1 MNDNNEQKEKENLKN
16 EQSEATKLNNSE
28 KGKIKLGT
36 FANFVL
42 AAFVIL
48 IIGTGALTYYL
59 IHSAKDDY
67 DKQYNEIVSNLPENK
82 ENTSENEVT
91 TIANI
96 IDSALTEATNQTTN
110 TTVTDGNDKKLMNES
125 LVVLYNGLIL
135 DTSKMDEVTLQ
146 YIDATVDESDK
157 YVITYYSY
165 ENYSKKDSS
174 LGILSSQVYDGLA
187 KIDNVGKIAISE
199 DYEAIPRSVKV
210 VNTVPTIVSDNNPK
224 ISEYDT
230 IKTLIAD
237 LDGNGTEE
245 YILIMANKT
254 TGYSKI
260 TAIDS
265 KGTKIA
271 DLASI
276 EKSKW
281 KKDSGTEYYLSISNV
296 EIIDVDNDGIMEIV
310 IEIPHA
316 TGNPTIS
323 LLKYNNGVLQGKT
336 NIECSLLAEQ

>member
-1 MNDNNEQKEKENLKN
+1 MGDSDKQNEKEINN
-16 EQSEATKLNNSE
+16 MTESSNSE
-28 KGKIKLGT
+28 KKETTKLKIGT
-36 FANFVL
+36 VGNFIL
-42 AAFVIL
+42 AAFIIL

-59 IHSAKDDY
+59 IHSAKEDY
-67 DKQYNEIVSNLPENK
+67 DKQYNELVSNIPPE
-82 ENTSENEVT
+82 EDLNEVN
-91 TIANI
+91 TIADI
-96 IDSALTEATNQTTN
+96 IDSAITEATNETTN
-110 TTVTDGNDKKLMNES
+110 TTVTDSSDKKLMNES

-146 YIDATVDESDK
+146 YIDTTKEDSDK

-199 DYEAIPRSVKV
+199 DYDAIPRQVKV
-210 VNTVPTIVSDNNPK
+210 VNTVPTVVLDNNPN
-224 ISEYDT
+224 ISDYDSV
-230 IKTLIAD
+230 KTLIVD

-245 YILIMANKT
+245 YIFILANKE
-254 TGYSKI
+254 TGFSKI

-265 KGTKIA
+265 KGAKIA

-281 KKDSGTEYYLSISNV
+281 KKDSTTEFYLSISNI

-310 IEIPHA
+310 LEIPHA

-336 NIECSLLAEQ
+336 NIECSLLAEE

>member
-1 MNDNNEQKEKENLKN
+1 MSEIKESKENNKKEDTQVNKIGEN
-16 EQSEATKLNNSE
+16 ERNN
-28 KGKIKLGT
+28 IKLGT
-36 FANFVL
+36 LGNFVL
-42 AAFVIL
+42 AAFIVIV
-48 IIGTGALTYYL
+48 IGTGALTYYL
-59 IHSAKDDY
+59 IHTAKADY
-67 DKQYNEIVSNLPENK
+67 DNQYNEIAANLYQNK
-82 ENTSENEVT
+82 VQEENEVQID

-96 IDSALTEATNQTTN
+96 IDSAITEATNQTTSA
-110 TTVTDGNDKKLMNES
+110 TVTDDESAKKLMNES

-146 YIDATVDESDK
+146 YIDSNADESDK

-210 VNTVPTIVSDNNPK
+210 VNTVPTIVSDNNSK
-224 ISEYDT
+224 LADYDS

-245 YILIMANKT
+245 YILIMVNKK

-260 TAIDS
+260 TFVDS
-265 KGTKIA
+265 KGTKVA

-281 KKDSGTEYYLSISNV
+281 KKDSNTEYYLSISNV
-296 EIIDVDNDGIMEIV
+296 EVIDVDNDGIMEIV
-310 IEIPHA
+310 LEIPHA

-323 LLKYNNGVLQGKT
+323 LLKYNNGVLQGKKG
-336 NIECSLLAEQ
+336 IECSLLSE